1 LNESFSLTGK
11 VIGENNSPFSNHKV
25 LAYDKDPLLNP
36 DDFLGES
43 IINDKG
49 FFQIEF
55 DKTKFVNIL
64 EVFEGTPDIF
74 LVLKDQE
81 NKETLQTRE
90 MKTKKEIEYHIK
102 ITKKNIPDPNAPDI
116 YSGNGRRM
124 INFLRDLGTI
134 IDLEFDV
141 NKKIL
146 NRIEDG
152 DNSNNAFD
160 SKSTKDKS
168 QDFLNNYDQIQDNF
182 NSFLV
187 ISQGLINNYLK
198 ELNLGT
204 IQYDGP
210 QVPRFPHKN
219 KYNQVIIWPR
229 KEKFKWE

>member
-1 LNESFSLTGK
+1 LNEYFSLTGK
-11 VIGENNSPFSNHKV
+11 VIGENNYPFSNCKV
-25 LAYDKDPLLNP
+25 FAYDKDPLLNP

-43 IINDKG
+43 IIDDKG

-55 DKTKFVNIL
+55 DRTKFVDFL

-74 LVLKDQE
+74 LILKDKDGNE
-81 NKETLQTRE
+81 ILSTRE

-102 ITKKNIPDPNAPDI
+102 AIKNTIPDPNAPDI

-124 INFLRDLGTI
+124 IDILRNIGTI
-134 IDLEFDV
+134 INLEFNV
-141 NKKIL
+141 NKDIL
-146 NRIEDG
+146 NNRAED
-152 DNSNNAFD
+152 NNTFD
-160 SKSTKDKS
+160 EESSKEKS
-168 QDFLNNYDQIQDNF
+168 QDFISNYDQITENF
-182 NSFLV
+182 NNILV

-210 QVPRFPHKN
+210 QVPRFPQKN
-219 KYNQVIIWPR
+219 RYNQSIIWPR

>member
-36 DDFLGES
+36 DDFLGDS
-43 IINDKG
+43 IIDDKG

-74 LVLKDQE
+74 LVLKDKDD
-81 NKETLQTRE
+81 KEALSTRE
-90 MKTKKEIEYHIK
+90 MKTKKEMEYHIK
-102 ITKKNIPDPNAPDI
+102 VTKKTIPDPNAPDI

-124 INFLRDLGTI
+124 INILRNIGTI

-141 NKKIL
+141 NKDIL
-146 NRIEDG
+146 NRVV
-152 DNSNNAFD
+152 DNNNTFD
-160 SKSTKDKS
+160 AKSTKEKS
-168 QDFLNNYDQIQDNF
+168 QEFINNYDQIQDNF

-219 KYNQVIIWPR
+219 KYNQVIIWPQ